1 MSYIGNTPT
10 TQSFISGTDYFNG
23 TGAQTAFTLSRT
35 VASVNDIE
43 AVVNN
48 VVQQPNDAYTI
59 SGTTITFT
67 SAPSAG
73 TSNVYVRY
81 LSTTTQAIT
90 PSQGTVSWST
100 LDSNVQGDLGIS
112 FKNRIINGN
121 MTIDQ
126 RNAGASV
133 TASTT
138 GSLVYTLDRWAYYAE
153 QASKF
158 TVQQD
163 AGAVTPPSGF
173 NDYLG
178 ITSSSAYSP
187 ISTDQFIIRQ
197 NIEGFNSADLSW
209 GTANAKTV
217 TLSFWV
223 RSSLTGTF
231 AGNVCNSNGTRSY
244 IFSYTINSAN
254 TWEYKTTTIVG
265 DAAGTWLT
273 TNGVG
278 ISLNFALGTGS
289 SYQSAA
295 GVWNAGYKLAPSG
308 AIDVVGTNGATW
320 YITGVQLEV
329 GTQATTFT
337 TAGGSYGAEL
347 ALCQR
352 YYENSYNQGNTPQAV
367 PTNFANSYAF
377 LAVGSNTFAGGVNA
391 AQQTVGPLFYKAT
404 KRAAP
409 TVTIYSYTSSTTSV
423 ASNGWTGAD
432 LAASTGSLGDNYTYG
447 FTIINKNGSNAS
459 TGGYGIIF
467 GFAASAEL

>member
-1 MSYIGNTPT
+1 MPYLGNTPT

-48 VVQQPNDAYTI
+48 VVQQPNDAYNI

-73 TSNVYVRY
+73 TNNVYVRY

-90 PSQGTVSWST
+90 PSQNTVSWNT
-100 LDSNVQGDLGIS
+100 LDANTQQDLGIS
-112 FKNRIINGN
+112 GKNRIINGN
-121 MTIDQ
+121 MVIDQ

-133 TASTT
+133 TAS
-138 GSLVYTLDRWAYYAE
+138 GALYTLDRWKCGSS
-153 QASKF
+153 QSSKY
-158 TVQQD
+158 TVQQN
-163 AGAVTPPSGF
+163 AGSVTPPAGF
-173 NDYLG
+173 SNYLG
-178 ITSSSAYSP
+178 ITSLSAYSVL
-187 ISTDQFIIRQ
+187 TGDYFFQEQ
-197 NIEGFNSADLSW
+197 DIEGFNTADLQW

-231 AGNVCNSNGTRSY
+231 GGALQNNAGDRSY
-244 IFSYTINSAN
+244 PFSYTVSAAN
-254 TWEYKTTTIVG
+254 TWEQKSITVAGDTT
-265 DAAGTWLT
+265 GTWVGA

-278 ISLNFALGTGS
+278 IRLYYSLGAGSTFSGTAGAWAGALYVTCTGATS
-289 SYQSAA
+289 
-295 GVWNAGYKLAPSG
+295 
-308 AIDVVGTNGATW
+308 VVGTNGATF

-352 YYENSYNQGNTPQAV
+352 YYYKTYDVGTVPGTTYN
-367 PTNFANSYAF
+367 FEY
-377 LAVGSNTFAGGVNA
+377 
-391 AQQTVGPLFYKAT
+391 
-404 KRAAP
+404 AAP
-409 TVTIYSYTSSTTSV
+409 AYAIGTGNFGMPCGRSFLVAMRGTPTITTYDGLGNSGRIAQWGVGNNQSYGSVGATQNQITAFDFGNNTTAGRS
-423 ASNGWTGAD
+423 
-432 LAASTGSLGDNYTYG
+432 YP
-447 FTIINKNGSNAS
+447 
-459 TGGYGIIF
+459 
-467 GFAASAEL
+467 FAFVASAEL